1 MVTGA
6 LARWGEQRVLVI
18 APHPDDEVI
27 GCGGLISR
35 VKREGGQVHVLYVA
49 VDDLAEY
56 SPAGRSTI
64 EQRMAE
70 IEQVAKFLSLDSRHV
85 ARVGERATL
94 GLDTVA
100 RAEIVGL
107 LEGHPSHQ
115 VALSTL
121 RPTVVVA
128 PEITS
133 FNQDHQAIGQAVLTA
148 LRPGSQGRHQ
158 PSLVLAYEQVADLWS
173 GAAVEPKSRNFFVE
187 LDDTDVDR
195 KIAALRLH
203 TSQWREH
210 PHTRSEQALRGLAAV
225 RGAHSGVRYAE
236 AFHCLR
242 WRG

>member
-1 MVTGA
+1 M
-6 LARWGEQRVLVI
+6 I

-64 EQRMAE
+64 EQRMDE
-70 IEQVAKFLSLDSRHV
+70 IEQVAKFLSLDSWDV
-85 ARVGERATL
+85 PWVGEGATL

-100 RAEIVGL
+100 RAKIVRL
-107 LEGHPSHQ
+107 LEGPGHRL
-115 VALSTL
+115 ALSTL

-148 LRPGSQGRHQ
+148 LRPGSDQWRHQ
-158 PSLVLAYEQVADLWS
+158 PSLVLAYEQVGDFWS
-173 GAAVEPKSRNFFVE
+173 GAAVAPQSRNFFVA
-187 LDDTDVDR
+187 LDDADVDR
-195 KIAALRLH
+195 KIAALGLH
-203 TSQWREH
+203 VSQWREH
-210 PHTRSEQALRGLAAV
+210 PHTRSEQALRGLAAM
-225 RGAHSGVRYAE
+225 RGAHSGVPCAE